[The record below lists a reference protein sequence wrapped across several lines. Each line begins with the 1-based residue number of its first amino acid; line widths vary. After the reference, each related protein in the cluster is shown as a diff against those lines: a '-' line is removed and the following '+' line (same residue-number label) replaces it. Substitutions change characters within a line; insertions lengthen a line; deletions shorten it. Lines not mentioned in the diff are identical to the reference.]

1 MVSAPDVCLS
11 MSGVSKKFSRSV
23 KRAMVYGAYDLGL
36 ALLGRTDQTSL
47 RESEF
52 WALRDVT
59 FALKWG
65 RSLGVVGP
73 NGSGK
78 TTLMRLIAGVLAPTS
93 GHIRVN
99 GRIAPM
105 LALGAGFKPVL
116 SGRENIFLN
125 LSLLGVPY
133 QEISDRL
140 EAIIDFA
147 EIGEAIDAP
156 IGTYSSGMVA
166 RLGFACAVY
175 TSPQVLIVDEVL
187 SVGDAGFRRKCRNRI
202 NDLRR
207 DGTAML
213 LVSHSAILIQ
223 ALADQCM
230 YLKDGIVAAL
240 GSPTD
245 VLHEYEADVMFNSS
259 IQPSGFATTSVP
271 DFRPAKTRSVR
282 VKNIHC
288 QAEQGERSNTLI
300 SGRPGHIS
308 VILDCAEPMA
318 DVSVN
323 IIIRDAVPHS
333 GETVLFITSY
343 RDIGWVE
350 LNPGRQEF
358 RLNLPI
364 VVLRPGPYHVKVS
377 VSKGGMHDILDT
389 VEDVRLIVR
398 GVGSNRDC
406 LFVQPHE
413 WALNGHEIVGL
424 SLTES
429 SEELGAIEET

>member
-1 MVSAPDVCLS
+1 